1 MENND
6 QNLNNQVNRK
16 NSNSKSLIF
25 IAIFIGLVLI
35 GMVGYKLF
43 IEKPQGNGSGQS
55 ENDKGN
61 NKVYAL
67 NKFSDYSHQITQTL
81 ENTMSYNNGYYF
93 LVGYTRLSNDNDS
106 FFTVFKNGS
115 IVKDLVEDIRV
126 AEGTD
131 IYYSFEEGNDGYNES
146 RFIDYKNEGLSSKK
160 YQFLDYVKDG
170 VFIAKSNGKYG
181 LIDKYGK
188 ELLEFKYDYI
198 QNPITDRQYMKN
210 NNVYLLVMNNNKG
223 GVVDLNGKFIIPL
236 EYDSYQYKYAGE
248 TVYAMQNSLISKD
261 GKYYF
266 ILKKNDKFY
275 TLDINNKIVIEN
287 NNEIEYSESINKL
300 IVLNKTNGKTT
311 SADFYS
317 LDGKLIKN
325 LNISDTWDF
334 DSFYYNSGFEEN
346 NKTNSFIL
354 IRSKSSNNKTYLLDK
369 DLNVKEFD
377 NLYYEEEPIPDGD
390 GLLYQYLMND
400 EFYIIKK
407 DNKFELHD
415 FKTDKIIES
424 SFTKVYYDKSFDV
437 NSKITIILCKDDN
450 KSCGLM
456 GMDKKF
462 ITDFNYSYVTNE
474 RDFTYLKNNNKYR
487 LYSDYSYEFTCN
499 ESFNVET
506 LIPGDKVGKYY
517 LTFDNKLYNS
527 DCKQLT
533 EKNVR
538 NIMTLDN
545 GYTVVEIDKGISDK
559 YDYEV
564 YDKNDNRITYENRDN
579 AQFVLYL
586 GFANNKIFFLM
597 DKGIYSIDI

>member
-1 MENND
+1 MEEN
-6 QNLNNQVNRK
+6 NLNNQVNGK
-16 NSNSKSLIF
+16 SSNSKSLMLIMLL
-25 IAIFIGLVLI
+25 ISLVLI
-35 GMVGYKLF
+35 GIVGYKF
-43 IEKPQGNGSGQS
+43 FVEKPKENGDGQS
-55 ENDKGN
+55 ENN
-61 NKVYAL
+61 NKVYEL

-81 ENTMSYNNGYYF
+81 EDTMSYNNGYYF
-93 LVGYTRLSNDNDS
+93 LVGYERLSGES
-106 FFTVFKNGS
+106 SFTVFKNGS
-115 IVKDLVEDIRV
+115 IVKDLSEDIRV

-131 IYYSFEEGNDGYNES
+131 IYYSFEEDSNGYIGS

-170 VFIAKSNGKYG
+170 IFIAKSNGKYG

-188 ELLEFKYDYI
+188 ELLDFKYDYI
-198 QNPITDRQYMKN
+198 SNPTTDRKYIEK

-223 GVVDLNGKFIIPL
+223 GVIDLNGKFIIPL

-248 TVYAMQNSLISKD
+248 TVYAMQNLLIYKD

-266 ILKKNDKFY
+266 ILKKNNKYY
-275 TLDINNKIVIEN
+275 TLDTNNKIIIEN

-311 SADFYS
+311 SVDFYS

-325 LNISDTWDF
+325 LIVNNTWDF
-334 DSFYYNSGFEEN
+334 DNYYNNSGLEEN
-346 NKTNSFIL
+346 YKTNSFIL
-354 IRSKSSNNKTYLLDK
+354 IRDKSSNNKIYLLDEN
-369 DLNVKEFD
+369 LNVKEFD

-390 GLLYQYLMND
+390 GSLYQYLMND

-424 SFTKVYYDKSFDV
+424 NFTKVYYDKSWDV
-437 NSKITIILCKDDN
+437 NSKITIILCKNDN

-462 ITDFNYSYVTNE
+462 ITDFNYNYITNE
-474 RDFTYLKNNNKYR
+474 RDFAYLKNDNNYR

-499 ESFNVET
+499 ENFDVET
-506 LIPGDKVGKYY
+506 LIPGDRIGKYY
-517 LTFDNKLYNS
+517 RTSDNKLYSSN
-527 DCKQLT
+527 CKQLT
-533 EKNVR
+533 DKKAR
-538 NIMTLDN
+538 NITTLDN
-545 GYTVVEIDKGISDK
+545 GYTIVEIDNGVSDK

-564 YDKNDNRITYENRDN
+564 YDNNDNRITYNNTDN

-597 DKGIYSIDI
+597 DKGIYSIDIQK

>member
-1 MENND
+1 MEENNL
-6 QNLNNQVNRK
+6 NSNNQVN
-16 NSNSKSLIF
+16 SKSSNNKSLMLI
-25 IAIFIGLVLI
+25 ILLIGLVLI

-43 IEKPQGNGSGQS
+43 IEKPKENDDGQS
-55 ENDKGN
+55 GNNKNN
-61 NKVYAL
+61 NKVYEL
-67 NKFSDYSHQITQTL
+67 SKFSDYSHQITQTL

-93 LVGYTRLSNDNDS
+93 LVGYKRLSGES
-106 FFTVFKNGS
+106 SFTVFKGNS
-115 IVKDLVEDIRV
+115 IVKDLSEDIRV

-131 IYYSFEEGNDGYNES
+131 IYYSFEEDSNGYTGS

-170 VFIAKSNGKYG
+170 IFIAKSNGKYG

-198 QNPITDRQYMKN
+198 SNPITDRKYIEKN
-210 NNVYLLVMNNNKG
+210 SVYLLVMNNNKG
-223 GVVDLNGKFIIPL
+223 GVVDLSGKFIIPL

-248 TVYAMQNSLISKD
+248 TVYAMQSSLISKD

-266 ILKKNDKFY
+266 ILKKNNKY
-275 TLDINNKIVIEN
+275 SVLDTSNKVIIEN

-300 IVLNKTNGKTT
+300 IVLNKTNDKTT

-325 LNISDTWDF
+325 LTINNTWDF
-334 DSFYYNSGFEEN
+334 DNYYNNSGLKEN
-346 NKTNSFIL
+346 YKTNSFIL
-354 IRSKSSNNKTYLLDK
+354 IRDKSSNNKTYLLDK

-390 GLLYQYLMND
+390 GSLYQYLMND

-424 SFTKVYYDKSFDV
+424 SFTKVYYDKSWDV

-456 GMDKKF
+456 GVDKKF
-462 ITDFNYSYVTNE
+462 ITDFNYNYVTNE
-474 RDFTYLKNNNKYR
+474 KDFTYLKNNNKYR

-499 ESFNVET
+499 ENFDVET
-506 LIPGDKVGKYY
+506 LIPGDRIGKYY
-517 LTFDNKLYNS
+517 RTFDNKLYS
-527 DCKQLT
+527 SKCKQLT
-533 EKNVR
+533 DKKAR
-538 NIMTLDN
+538 NITTLDN
-545 GYTVVEIDKGISDK
+545 GYTIVEIDNGISDK

-564 YDKNDNRITYENRDN
+564 YDNNDNRITYKNDDN
-579 AQFVLYL
+579 AQFILYL